1 MMQNHAYHS
10 IIFDLGAVLVDWNP
24 RYLYSKIFATPE
36 EVDHF
41 LQNICTADWN
51 ETQDEGRSLQEGTEL
66 LIAEHPEYEAQ
77 IRAFYGRWKEM
88 LGGPIPETVQI
99 LRQLKD
105 SGRFKLYALTNWSNE
120 TFPIALMEYQFLQWF
135 DGIVVSGKEKL
146 RKPQP
151 GFYQLLLDRYEV
163 DKSTS
168 IFIDDNFRNV
178 KAAQEFGIE
187 SIHFLNAQQL
197 QEELASRG
205 ILN

>member
-1 MMQNHAYHS
+1 MKDHAYHS

-24 RYLYSKIFATPE
+24 RYLYSKIFATQE
-36 EVDHF
+36 EVEHF
-41 LQNICTADWN
+41 LENICTSDWN
-51 ETQDEGRSLQEGTEL
+51 ETQDEGRSLAEGTDL
-66 LIAEHPEYEAQ
+66 LIAQHPQYEAQ

-88 LGGPIPETVQI
+88 LGGPIQETVEI
-99 LRQLKD
+99 LKKLKD

-146 RKPQP
+146 RKPHHP
-151 GFYQLLLDRYEV
+151 FYQLLLDRYNV

-168 IFIDDNFRNV
+168 IFIDDNSRNV
-178 KAAQEFGIE
+178 KAAEEFGIE
-187 SIHFLNAQQL
+187 SIHFLSPGQL
-197 QEELASRG
+197 QQELSSRG